1 MLCLESS
8 RVGGAARYGSERS
21 VTMMINEMMSDAMR
35 VSDASSDEGGNSFD
49 DSGLLSPN
57 DKDEVTAQLANAG
70 PVGVAAA
77 AAIATGR
84 KRKRPHQF
92 ETNPSIR
99 KRQQTRLTR
108 KLKNL
113 IDEYII
119 RVGQKL
125 KNLIDEYIIRV
136 GQQVVVLCCLLVK
149 LKNLID
155 EYIIRVGQKLKNL
168 IDEYI
173 IRVGQQAVVL
183 KLKNLI
189 DEYIIRVGQQAVVKL
204 KNLIDEYIIRVGQQ
218 AVVLCC
224 TPGKPEGTF
233 KVFGAAPLDSVVRNC
248 RQVIMQDLEAAL
260 AQQAP
265 PPQSENPH
273 LHELPPLVIEGIP
286 VPVDKMTQAQ
296 LRAFI
301 PIMLKY
307 STGRG
312 KPGWGKEATR
322 PVWWPSDLP
331 WANVRSDVRTEE
343 QKQQVSWTHALR
355 TIVKNC
361 YKHHGREDLM
371 MDAEI
376 HSGTDSQQPTTTQ
389 LQVHQVNGQLMQPHT
404 MVQTINNPD
413 GTVSLIQV
421 DTGATVATLTDASAI
436 TVSQQGGDL
445 QGERNTYT
453 WVDGT
458 VSSLVDGGAIAVSQ
472 QPMTVV
478 TPNFQT
484 LNTAHPTVTITTQ
497 NTQAEATQAVATLA
511 EVAAATQGETGHEG
525 LTQAHITPVS
535 VQVQNE
541 AAAQGVATLAEAT
554 LSDGSQIM
562 LSTEGALDATGQEAG
577 GVVIPVTMYQ
587 SVVSS
592 VAQQQHQ
599 QHQQQQ
605 QQQHQQQQA
614 QAQQVTTG
622 VPQVAMVPDSVI
634 SVSVTQA
641 NESSGTGDVP
651 MATHAVEVV
660 TLEQAQ
666 Q

>member
-1 MLCLESS
+1 
-8 RVGGAARYGSERS
+8 
-21 VTMMINEMMSDAMR
+21 MMINEMMSDAMHASD
-35 VSDASSDEGGNSFD
+35 VSSGDEGGNSFD

-57 DKDEVTAQLANAG
+57 DKDDVTSQLANAG

-119 RVGQKL
+119 RVGQ
-125 KNLIDEYIIRV
+125 
-136 GQQVVVLCCLLVK
+136 
-149 LKNLID
+149 
-155 EYIIRVGQKLKNL
+155 
-168 IDEYI
+168 
-173 IRVGQQAVVL
+173 
-183 KLKNLI
+183 
-189 DEYIIRVGQQAVVKL
+189 
-204 KNLIDEYIIRVGQQ
+204 Q

-233 KVFGAAPLDSVVRNC
+233 KVFGASPLDSVVRNC

-376 HSGTDSQQPTTTQ
+376 NSGTDNQQATTQ

-478 TPNFQT
+478 APNFQT

-511 EVAAATQGETGHEG
+511 EVAAATQGEAGHEG

-562 LSTEGALDATGQEAG
+562 LSTEG

-592 VAQQQHQ
+592 VAQQQH
-599 QHQQQQ
+599 HHQQQ
-605 QQQHQQQQA
+605 QQQHQQQQ
-614 QAQQVTTG
+614 QPQQVTTA

-634 SVSVTQA
+634 SVSVKQA

>member
-1 MLCLESS
+1 
-8 RVGGAARYGSERS
+8 
-21 VTMMINEMMSDAMR
+21 MMINEMMSDAMR

-108 KLKNL
+108 
-113 IDEYII
+113 
-119 RVGQKL
+119 
-125 KNLIDEYIIRV
+125 
-136 GQQVVVLCCLLVK
+136 
-149 LKNLID
+149 
-155 EYIIRVGQKLKNL
+155 
-168 IDEYI
+168 
-173 IRVGQQAVVL
+173 
-183 KLKNLI
+183 
-189 DEYIIRVGQQAVVKL
+189 KL

-478 TPNFQT
+478 APNFQT

-511 EVAAATQGETGHEG
+511 EVAAATQGEAGHEG

-562 LSTEGALDATGQEAG
+562 LSTEG

-605 QQQHQQQQA
+605 QQQHQQQQQA

>member
-1 MLCLESS
+1 
-8 RVGGAARYGSERS
+8 
-21 VTMMINEMMSDAMR
+21 MMINEMMSDAMHASD
-35 VSDASSDEGGNSFD
+35 VSSGDEGGNSFD

-57 DKDEVTAQLANAG
+57 DKDDVTSQLANAG

-119 RVGQKL
+119 RVGQ
-125 KNLIDEYIIRV
+125 
-136 GQQVVVLCCLLVK
+136 
-149 LKNLID
+149 
-155 EYIIRVGQKLKNL
+155 
-168 IDEYI
+168 
-173 IRVGQQAVVL
+173 
-183 KLKNLI
+183 
-189 DEYIIRVGQQAVVKL
+189 
-204 KNLIDEYIIRVGQQ
+204 Q

-233 KVFGAAPLDSVVRNC
+233 KVFGASPLDSVVRNC

-376 HSGTDSQQPTTTQ
+376 NSGTDNQQATTQ

-472 QPMTVV
+472 PMTVV
-478 TPNFQT
+478 APNFQT

-511 EVAAATQGETGHEG
+511 EVAAATQGEAGHEG

-562 LSTEGALDATGQEAG
+562 LSTEGALDGSGQEAG

-592 VAQQQHQ
+592 VAQQQH
-599 QHQQQQ
+599 HHQQQ
-605 QQQHQQQQA
+605 QQQHQQQQ
-614 QAQQVTTG
+614 QPQQVTTA

-634 SVSVTQA
+634 SVSVKQA

>member
-1 MLCLESS
+1 
-8 RVGGAARYGSERS
+8 
-21 VTMMINEMMSDAMR
+21 MMINEMMSDAMHASD
-35 VSDASSDEGGNSFD
+35 VSSGDEGGNSFD

-57 DKDEVTAQLANAG
+57 DKDDVTSQLANAG

-119 RVGQKL
+119 RVGQ
-125 KNLIDEYIIRV
+125 
-136 GQQVVVLCCLLVK
+136 
-149 LKNLID
+149 
-155 EYIIRVGQKLKNL
+155 
-168 IDEYI
+168 
-173 IRVGQQAVVL
+173 
-183 KLKNLI
+183 
-189 DEYIIRVGQQAVVKL
+189 
-204 KNLIDEYIIRVGQQ
+204 Q

-233 KVFGAAPLDSVVRNC
+233 KVFGASPLDSVVRNC

-376 HSGTDSQQPTTTQ
+376 NSGTDNQQATTQ

-436 TVSQQGGDL
+436 TVSQGGDL

-478 TPNFQT
+478 APNFQT

-511 EVAAATQGETGHEG
+511 EVAAATQGEAGHEG

-562 LSTEGALDATGQEAG
+562 LSTEGALDGSGQEAG

-592 VAQQQHQ
+592 VAQQQH
-599 QHQQQQ
+599 HHQQQ
-605 QQQHQQQQA
+605 QQQHQQQQ
-614 QAQQVTTG
+614 QPQQVTTA

-634 SVSVTQA
+634 SVSVKQA

>member
-1 MLCLESS
+1 
-8 RVGGAARYGSERS
+8 
-21 VTMMINEMMSDAMR
+21 MMINEMMSDAMH
-35 VSDASSDEGGNSFD
+35 VSDASSGDEGGNSFD
-49 DSGLLSPN
+49 DSGLLGTT

-119 RVGQKL
+119 RVGQ
-125 KNLIDEYIIRV
+125 
-136 GQQVVVLCCLLVK
+136 
-149 LKNLID
+149 
-155 EYIIRVGQKLKNL
+155 
-168 IDEYI
+168 
-173 IRVGQQAVVL
+173 
-183 KLKNLI
+183 
-189 DEYIIRVGQQAVVKL
+189 
-204 KNLIDEYIIRVGQQ
+204 Q

-233 KVFGAAPLDSVVRNC
+233 KVFGASPLDSVVRNC

-376 HSGTDSQQPTTTQ
+376 NSGTDNQQPTTQ

-436 TVSQQGGDL
+436 TVSQGGDL

-478 TPNFQT
+478 APNFHT
-484 LNTAHPTVTITTQ
+484 LNTAQPTVTITTQ

-511 EVAAATQGETGHEG
+511 EVAAATQGEAGHEG

-562 LSTEGALDATGQEAG
+562 LSTEGALDGTGQEAA

-592 VAQQQHQ
+592 
-599 QHQQQQ
+599 
-605 QQQHQQQQA
+605 
-614 QAQQVTTG
+614 
-622 VPQVAMVPDSVI
+622 VAMVPDSVI

-641 NESSGTGDVP
+641 NETPSGTGDVP

>member
-1 MLCLESS
+1 
-8 RVGGAARYGSERS
+8 
-21 VTMMINEMMSDAMR
+21 MMINEMMSDAMR

-108 KLKNL
+108 
-113 IDEYII
+113 
-119 RVGQKL
+119 
-125 KNLIDEYIIRV
+125 
-136 GQQVVVLCCLLVK
+136 
-149 LKNLID
+149 
-155 EYIIRVGQKLKNL
+155 
-168 IDEYI
+168 
-173 IRVGQQAVVL
+173 
-183 KLKNLI
+183 
-189 DEYIIRVGQQAVVKL
+189 KL

-478 TPNFQT
+478 APNFQT

-511 EVAAATQGETGHEG
+511 EVAAATQGEAGHEG

-605 QQQHQQQQA
+605 QQQHQQQQQA

>member
-1 MLCLESS
+1 
-8 RVGGAARYGSERS
+8 
-21 VTMMINEMMSDAMR
+21 MMINEMMSDAMR

-108 KLKNL
+108 
-113 IDEYII
+113 
-119 RVGQKL
+119 
-125 KNLIDEYIIRV
+125 
-136 GQQVVVLCCLLVK
+136 
-149 LKNLID
+149 
-155 EYIIRVGQKLKNL
+155 
-168 IDEYI
+168 
-173 IRVGQQAVVL
+173 
-183 KLKNLI
+183 
-189 DEYIIRVGQQAVVKL
+189 KL

-436 TVSQQGGDL
+436 TVSQGGDL

-472 QPMTVV
+472 PMTVV
-478 TPNFQT
+478 APNFQT

-511 EVAAATQGETGHEG
+511 EVAAATQGEAGHEG

-605 QQQHQQQQA
+605 QQQHQQQQQA

>member
-1 MLCLESS
+1 
-8 RVGGAARYGSERS
+8 
-21 VTMMINEMMSDAMR
+21 MMINEMMSDAMHASD
-35 VSDASSDEGGNSFD
+35 VSSGDEGGNSFD

-57 DKDEVTAQLANAG
+57 DKDDVTSQLANAG

-119 RVGQKL
+119 RVGQ
-125 KNLIDEYIIRV
+125 
-136 GQQVVVLCCLLVK
+136 
-149 LKNLID
+149 
-155 EYIIRVGQKLKNL
+155 
-168 IDEYI
+168 
-173 IRVGQQAVVL
+173 
-183 KLKNLI
+183 
-189 DEYIIRVGQQAVVKL
+189 
-204 KNLIDEYIIRVGQQ
+204 Q

-233 KVFGAAPLDSVVRNC
+233 KVFGASPLDSVVRNC

-376 HSGTDSQQPTTTQ
+376 NSGTDNQQATTQ

-436 TVSQQGGDL
+436 TVSQGGDL

-472 QPMTVV
+472 PMTVV
-478 TPNFQT
+478 APNFQT

-511 EVAAATQGETGHEG
+511 EVAAATQGEAGHEG

-562 LSTEGALDATGQEAG
+562 LSTEGALDGSGQEAG

-592 VAQQQHQ
+592 VAQQQH
-599 QHQQQQ
+599 HHQQQ
-605 QQQHQQQQA
+605 QQQHQQQQ
-614 QAQQVTTG
+614 QPQQVTTA

-634 SVSVTQA
+634 SVSVKQA

>member
-1 MLCLESS
+1 
-8 RVGGAARYGSERS
+8 
-21 VTMMINEMMSDAMR
+21 MMINEMMSDAMR

-108 KLKNL
+108 
-113 IDEYII
+113 
-119 RVGQKL
+119 
-125 KNLIDEYIIRV
+125 
-136 GQQVVVLCCLLVK
+136 
-149 LKNLID
+149 
-155 EYIIRVGQKLKNL
+155 
-168 IDEYI
+168 
-173 IRVGQQAVVL
+173 
-183 KLKNLI
+183 
-189 DEYIIRVGQQAVVKL
+189 KL

-436 TVSQQGGDL
+436 TVSQGGDL

-478 TPNFQT
+478 APNFQT

-511 EVAAATQGETGHEG
+511 EVAAATQGEAGHEG

-605 QQQHQQQQA
+605 QQQHQQQQQA